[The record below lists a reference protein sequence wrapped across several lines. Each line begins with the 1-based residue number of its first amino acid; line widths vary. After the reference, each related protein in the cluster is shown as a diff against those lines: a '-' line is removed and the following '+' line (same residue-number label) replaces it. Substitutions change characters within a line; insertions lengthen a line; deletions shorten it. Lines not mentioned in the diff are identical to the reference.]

1 MTPTIPFIKEKFDEY
16 NRMMFDGKLPDIPIR
31 LSNAKGFLGMCCFKK
46 KRNGL
51 MGKVVNYDFVLRINT
66 RFDLP
71 QDIVEDTIIH
81 EMIHYYIASNQ
92 LKDTSDDS

>member
-46 KRNGL
+46 KRIDGQ
-51 MGKVVNYDFVLRINT
+51 GGELRFRAAHQHT
-66 RFDLP
+66 
-71 QDIVEDTIIH
+71 V
-81 EMIHYYIASNQ
+81 
-92 LKDTSDDS
+92 